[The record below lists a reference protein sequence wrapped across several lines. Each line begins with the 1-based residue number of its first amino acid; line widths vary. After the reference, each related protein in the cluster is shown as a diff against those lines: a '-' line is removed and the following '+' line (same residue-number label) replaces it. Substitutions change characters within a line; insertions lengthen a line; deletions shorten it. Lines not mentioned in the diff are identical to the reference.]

1 MVVAHNALLE
11 FPVHI
16 KIDTGMN
23 RFGIQIRDEIEQLI
37 IILKKFP
44 QLKVKSVFSH
54 LVASDDSQMDDF
66 TLNQIAKFEQL
77 TQCLQDNLTYPIDR
91 HILNSAGI
99 ERFPS
104 HQFEMVRLG
113 IGLYGV
119 SSTQLPLKPIG
130 ILKSTISQVKVVE
143 PGETVGYNRSG
154 KIERPSEIGIVPLG
168 YADGLDRRLGNGV
181 GHAFINNRKVPITG
195 NICMD
200 MCMIDVTGLDVKPG
214 DEVEFFGEHISIQE
228 IARAIG
234 TIPYEILTGI
244 SQRVKRVYI
253 QE

>member
-1 MVVAHNALLE
+1 MEVAHNALQE

-23 RFGIQIRDEIEQLI
+23 RLGFKSREELLQLI
-37 IILKKFP
+37 AILEKYP

-54 LVASDDSQMDDF
+54 LVASDDPSLDDF
-66 TLNQIAKFEQL
+66 TLRQIKNFNEL
-77 TQCLQDNLTYPIDR
+77 THFLMNHLSYQVDR

-119 SSTQLPLKPIG
+119 SCTDLPLKPIG
-130 ILKSTISQVKVVE
+130 ILKSTVSQVKVVD
-143 PGETVGYNRSG
+143 PGETVGYNRAG
-154 KIERPSEIGIVPLG
+154 KIERPTEIAVVPLG
-168 YADGLDRRLGNGV
+168 YADGLDRRLGNGIGAAYIKNQRASIV
-181 GHAFINNRKVPITG
+181 G

-200 MCMIDVTGLDVKPG
+200 MCMINVTGLGAQPG
-214 DEVEFFGEHISIQE
+214 DEVEFFGDHISIE
-228 IARAIG
+228 EVANAIG